1 MLFRT
6 LSRKE
11 LEYMENKEY
20 LKQRAETIVDV
31 MNPMFGE
38 YPFAREGMTFAE
50 FDEENE
56 YLGKHFQEYLDGN
69 YKPLWK
75 QREEG

>member
-1 MLFRT
+1 
-6 LSRKE
+6 
-11 LEYMENKEY
+11 MENKEY

-38 YPFAREGMTFAE
+38 YPFAREGMTFDE

>member
-1 MLFRT
+1 MD
-6 LSRKE
+6 
-11 LEYMENKEY
+11 NKDEY
-20 LKQRAETIVDV
+20 LKKRAETILDV
-31 MNPMFGE
+31 LDPIFGE

-75 QREEG
+75 QREEGLI

>member
-38 YPFAREGMTFAE
+38 YHFAREGMTFAE